1 MFATA
6 AIRRLASALLAA
18 ALFVYPHH
26 ILAQPAPTVKPVTR
40 PAPLPAR
47 VLVNDAPPYRILG
60 MANGAPVYS
69 GIYIDILRLIAEEVG
84 LQLAFTEL
92 PFARAFRVM
101 EGGGADIMLGPN
113 RNAERETYLRYLEPP
128 LPREPKIFLQL
139 PGTAPLRD
147 YNDLAGLS
155 IAVLRGARYFDRFDA
170 DATLEKIAVDDYA
183 AALRLVAAGRAD
195 AALMP
200 ELQALWLLRT
210 SGSVLQMAPYRLPGS
225 DSYIVLARSSP
236 LLPQAPTMEA
246 ALRRIMANGA
256 IRRILQRYE

>member
-6 AIRRLASALLAA
+6 AIRRLWSALLAA
-18 ALFVYPHH
+18 ALFVYPHPSA
-26 ILAQPAPTVKPVTR
+26 AQLPAPGAKPPV
-40 PAPLPAR
+40 LPAR

-84 LQLAFTEL
+84 LQLEFNEL

-101 EGGGADIMLGPN
+101 EAGGADIMLGPN
-113 RNAERETYLRYLEPP
+113 RNAEREAYLRYLEPP

-139 PGTAPLRD
+139 PGIAPVRGYD
-147 YNDLAGLS
+147 DLAGLS

-195 AALMP
+195 AAVMP
-200 ELQALWLLRT
+200 ELQALWLLRN
-210 SGSVLQMAPYRLPGS
+210 SGSVLQAAPYRLPGS
-225 DSYIVLARSSP
+225 DSYIVLARTSP
-236 LLPQAPTMEA
+236 LLSRANAMEA
-246 ALRRIMANGA
+246 ALRRLMANGG